1 MNTQELYWLTL
12 LKQHKV
18 PQAAQVKNLT
28 ARLKQIPKVGQSIPA
43 ISS

>member
-1 MNTQELYWLTL
+1 MNTQKLYWQSL
-12 LKQHKV
+12 LKQYKV

-28 ARLKQIPKVGQSIPA
+28 ARLKQIPEVGQSIPA